1 MIPIEIIFKRYD
13 SCIWECDPGDVELC
27 AVLYLYRGTAQV
39 GVNYAGS
46 SKGGAKAQNES
57 IQNPHHHMLRV
68 LLLSLASL
76 YVRAE
81 EPAAVPMDALSHML
95 DDVVVQEQ
103 MTRLTE
109 LEAEKSSLNA
119 RLIAI
124 DHELGDM
131 KERAVARINRAKEI
145 LAEEGGEAASRE
157 SIGPVLTGSES
168 DSGDQTNKEATATVE
183 EEDDEE
189 EEEQEE

>member
-1 MIPIEIIFKRYD
+1 MQGVQKEERRQKTKAYKIP
-13 SCIWECDPGDVELC
+13 
-27 AVLYLYRGTAQV
+27 A
-39 GVNYAGS
+39 
-46 SKGGAKAQNES
+46 
-57 IQNPHHHMLRV
+57 HHMLRV

>member
-1 MIPIEIIFKRYD
+1 MIRVFGSVIRVMLN
-13 SCIWECDPGDVELC
+13 SVLC
-27 AVLYLYRGTAQV
+27 TGCTAQV

-46 SKGGAKAQNES
+46 SKGGAKAKNES
-57 IQNPHHHMLRV
+57 IQNPRPHHMLRV

-189 EEEQEE
+189 EEEQDE